1 MVKGLDCLRE
11 SLPKFLFHH
20 EWNTSP
26 AEFYY
31 RDQLCWFPIE
41 RDYLV
46 LLAALHD
53 STKRMSPPF
62 NSAKVLDVFY
72 ATMVLLI
79 IRRIL
84 YDTES
89 RRGVL
94 GPEGDRDYSSMTGSS
109 HLNYRPMMFVLA
121 SSDKNLDALFD
132 DIRKISVADG
142 VRRMSNKPL
151 KSPDIS
157 LATSLVPESDPG
169 HTLGEQLIDF
179 TDQLESKWKLAGT
192 VGRE

>member
-1 MVKGLDCLRE
+1 
-11 SLPKFLFHH
+11 
-20 EWNTSP
+20 
-26 AEFYY
+26 
-31 RDQLCWFPIE
+31 
-41 RDYLV
+41 
-46 LLAALHD
+46 
-53 STKRMSPPF
+53 
-62 NSAKVLDVFY
+62 
-72 ATMVLLI
+72 MVLSV

-94 GPEGDRDYSSMTGSS
+94 GPFGPEYSSITGS
-109 HLNYRPMMFVLA
+109 NYRPMMFVLA

-157 LATSLVPESDPG
+157 LATTLVPESDPG
-169 HTLGEQLIDF
+169 HTLTEQLKDF
-179 TDQLESKWKLAGT
+179 IDQLESKWKLAGT

>member
-1 MVKGLDCLRE
+1 M
-11 SLPKFLFHH
+11 
-20 EWNTSP
+20 
-26 AEFYY
+26 
-31 RDQLCWFPIE
+31 
-41 RDYLV
+41 
-46 LLAALHD
+46 AL
-53 STKRMSPPF
+53 S
-62 NSAKVLDVFY
+62 V
-72 ATMVLLI
+72 

-94 GPEGDRDYSSMTGSS
+94 GPESPEYSSITGSS
-109 HLNYRPMMFVLA
+109 YLPMLFVLA

-157 LATSLVPESDPG
+157 LATFLLPESDPG
-169 HTLGEQLIDF
+169 HTLTEQLEDF
-179 TDQLESKWKLAGT
+179 IDQLESKWKLAGT